1 MADTL
6 PSFSESLLKNGVISQ
21 EQFEKAT
28 ALAKAEKGE
37 FEDAAVKLGY
47 ATYQELFQHQ
57 MNLGDSS
64 TIDLVKINI
73 PPEIIGLLQVHA
85 IKKNQII
92 PVSKKNGIVT
102 IAVCSHPDLGFIDN
116 LRFVLNADI
125 KYVLVT
131 PENIKNAIRKYYEHE
146 SVDSVNTLLKEMA
159 DQQVSVEE
167 IEIEQVKKF
176 NEEAAAIEDDGPII
190 QLVSLIIN
198 RAVASRASD
207 IHIEPFY
214 NKVRVRYRIDGVC
227 QEADTLPKRLQDSI
241 ASRIKILASIDISE
255 KRRPQDGH
263 IGLKYKGADMDIRV
277 SCLPSIYGESIVMR
291 LLEKSAALLNLN
303 NLNFYESD
311 FKRLQAIIRR
321 PNGILLITGPTGSG
335 KTTTLYA
342 TLNELNKAGTKI
354 ITAEDPVEYTI
365 AGINQSEANE
375 KIGLTFP
382 IILKTMLR
390 QDPNV
395 IMVGEIRD
403 AETADIAIAAALTGH
418 FVLSTLHTNDA
429 PSTITRLINMGV
441 KPFLVA
447 TSLQGILAQRLVR
460 RICKQCK
467 EPVEYT
473 ADQLLALGFNPETLK
488 GTPFYKGKGCKE
500 CNNIGYRGRMGIY
513 ELMELNETLR
523 DMTYRMAPTDD
534 IRRVARESGMT
545 TLKED
550 GLRKAK
556 DGKITLEEVFTV
568 AGADD

>member
-1 MADTL
+1 MADTI
-6 PSFSESLLKNGVISQ
+6 PSFSEVLLKNGVISQ

-28 ALAKAEKGE
+28 ALAKAERGE
-37 FEDAAVKLGY
+37 FEDAVVKLGY
-47 ATYQELFQHQ
+47 ATYLELFQRQ
-57 MNLGDSS
+57 VNFSDSS

-73 PPEIIGLLQVHA
+73 PPEIIGLLQVQSV
-85 IKKNQII
+85 KKNQII
-92 PVSKKNGIVT
+92 PVSKKNGVVT

-159 DQQVSVEE
+159 NQQVSVEE

-176 NEEAAAIEDDGPII
+176 NEEAAAIADDGPII

-198 RAVASRASD
+198 RAVAARASD

-291 LLEKSAALLNLN
+291 LLEKSAALLNIN
-303 NLNFYESD
+303 NLNFYEND

-473 ADQLLALGFNPETLK
+473 ADQLLAMGFDPEALK
-488 GTPFYKGKGCKE
+488 GMPFYKGKGCKE
-500 CNNIGYRGRMGIY
+500 CNNIGYRGRLGIY
-513 ELMELNETLR
+513 ELMEMNETLR
-523 DMTYRMAPTDD
+523 DMTYHMASTDD

-568 AGADD
+568 AGSDD

>member
-1 MADTL
+1 MVDL
-6 PSFSESLLKNGVISQ
+6 SPSFSEVLLKNGVISQ
-21 EQFEKAT
+21 EQLKKAE
-28 ALAKAEKGE
+28 ALGKAEKIE
-37 FEDAAVKLGY
+37 FEDAVAKLGY

-57 MNLGDSS
+57 VSFYGST

-73 PPEIIGLLQVHA
+73 PPEVIDLLQIQSV
-85 IKKNQII
+85 KKHQII
-92 PVSKKNGIVT
+92 PVSKKNGVVT
-102 IAVCSHPDLGFIDN
+102 IAVSVHPDLGFIDN
-116 LRFVLNADI
+116 LRFVMNADI
-125 KYVLVT
+125 KHVLVT
-131 PENIKNAIRKYYEHE
+131 PENIKNAIRKYYEHT
-146 SVDSVNTLLKEMA
+146 SVESVNTLLKEMA
-159 DQQVSVEE
+159 DQQISIEE
-167 IEIEQVKKF
+167 VEIEQVKKL
-176 NEEAAAIEDDGPII
+176 NGEAGAIEDDGPII

-198 RAVASRASD
+198 RAVAARASD

-227 QEADTLPKRLQDSI
+227 QEADILPKRLQDSI

-303 NLNFYESD
+303 NLNFYEND
-311 FKRLQAIIRR
+311 CKRLQAIIKR

-447 TSLQGILAQRLVR
+447 TSLQGIMAQRLVR

-467 EPVEYT
+467 EQVDYT
-473 ADQLLALGFNPETLK
+473 AEQLLGMGFDAETLK

-523 DMTYRMAPTDD
+523 DMTYHMASTDD
-534 IRRVARESGMT
+534 IRKVARTSGMT

-568 AGADD
+568 AGAGD

>member
-1 MADTL
+1 T
-6 PSFSESLLKNGVISQ
+6 
-21 EQFEKAT
+21 
-28 ALAKAEKGE
+28 
-37 FEDAAVKLGY
+37 
-47 ATYQELFQHQ
+47 
-57 MNLGDSS
+57 

-73 PPEIIGLLQVHA
+73 PREVIGLLQIQSV
-85 IKKNQII
+85 KKHQII
-92 PVSKKNGIVT
+92 PVSKKNGVIT
-102 IAVCSHPDLGFIDN
+102 IAVSIHPDLGFIDN
-116 LRFVLNADI
+116 LRFVMNADI
-125 KYVLVT
+125 KHVLVT
-131 PENIKNAIRKYYEHE
+131 PENIKNAIRKYYEHT
-146 SVDSVNTLLKEMA
+146 SVESVNTLLKEMA
-159 DQQVSVEE
+159 DQQISIEE
-167 IEIEQVKKF
+167 VEIEQVKKL
-176 NEEAAAIEDDGPII
+176 NEEAGAIEDDGPII

-198 RAVASRASD
+198 RAVAARASD

-227 QEADTLPKRLQDSI
+227 QEADILPKRLQDSI

-303 NLNFYESD
+303 NLNFYEND
-311 FKRLQAIIRR
+311 FKRLQAIIKR

-375 KIGLTFP
+375 KTGLTFP

-418 FVLSTLHTNDA
+418 LVLSTLHTNDA

-447 TSLQGILAQRLVR
+447 TSLQGIMAQRLVR
-460 RICKQCK
+460 CICKQCK
-467 EPVEYT
+467 EQVDYT
-473 ADQLLALGFNPETLK
+473 AEQLLGMGFDAETLK

-513 ELMELNETLR
+513 ELMEMNETLR
-523 DMTYRMAPTDD
+523 DMTYHMASTDD
-534 IRRVARESGMT
+534 IRKVARTSGMT

-556 DGKITLEEVFTV
+556 DGKITLEEVFMV
-568 AGADD
+568 AGIED

>member
-1 MADTL
+1 MVDSS
-6 PSFSESLLKNGVISQ
+6 PSFSAVLLKNGVISK
-21 EQFEKAT
+21 EQLEKAE
-28 ALAKAEKGE
+28 ALGKAEKIAL
-37 FEDAAVKLGY
+37 EDAVAKLGF
-47 ATYQELFQHQ
+47 ATYQELFQRQ
-57 MNLGDSS
+57 VGSYGS
-64 TIDLVKINI
+64 ATIDLVKIDI
-73 PPEIIGLLQVHA
+73 SPEVIGLLQIQFV
-85 IKKNQII
+85 KKHQTI
-92 PVSKKNGIVT
+92 PVSKKNGVVT
-102 IAVCSHPDLGFIDN
+102 IAVCVHPDLGFIDN
-116 LRFVLNADI
+116 LRFVLNAEI
-125 KYVLVT
+125 KHVLVT
-131 PENIKNAIRKYYEHE
+131 PENIKNAIRKYYERE
-146 SVDSVNTLLKEMA
+146 SVESVNTLFKEMV
-159 DQQVSVEE
+159 DQQASIEGV
-167 IEIEQVKKF
+167 EIEQVKKLQ
-176 NEEAAAIEDDGPII
+176 EEAGAIEDDGPVI

-214 NKVRVRYRIDGVC
+214 NKVRVRYRVDGVC

-303 NLNFYESD
+303 NLSFYEND
-311 FKRLQAIIRR
+311 FKRFHAIIKR

-342 TLNELNKAGTKI
+342 TLNELNKTGTKI
-354 ITAEDPVEYTI
+354 ITAEDPVEYTV

-382 IILKTMLR
+382 AILRTMLR

-418 FVLSTLHTNDA
+418 LVLSTLHTNDA
-429 PSTITRLINMGV
+429 PSTITRLINMGA

-467 EPVEYT
+467 VQVVYT
-473 ADQLLALGFNPETLK
+473 ADQLREMGFDAEALK
-488 GTPFYKGKGCKE
+488 GIPFYKGKGCKE
-500 CNNIGYRGRMGIY
+500 CNNIGHRGRIGIY
-513 ELMELNETLR
+513 ELIDMNETLR
-523 DMTYRMAPTDD
+523 DMTYHTASTDD
-534 IRRVARESGMT
+534 IRKVARTSGMT

-556 DGKITLEEVFTV
+556 DGKTTLEEVFMV
-568 AGADD
+568 SGVED

>member
-1 MADTL
+1 M
-6 PSFSESLLKNGVISQ
+6 
-21 EQFEKAT
+21 
-28 ALAKAEKGE
+28 
-37 FEDAAVKLGY
+37 
-47 ATYQELFQHQ
+47 
-57 MNLGDSS
+57 
-64 TIDLVKINI
+64 
-73 PPEIIGLLQVHA
+73 
-85 IKKNQII
+85 
-92 PVSKKNGIVT
+92 
-102 IAVCSHPDLGFIDN
+102 
-116 LRFVLNADI
+116 LNADI

-303 NLNFYESD
+303 NLNFYEND

-390 QDPNV
+390 QGPECHHGGRN
-395 IMVGEIRD
+395 
-403 AETADIAIAAALTGH
+403 
-418 FVLSTLHTNDA
+418 
-429 PSTITRLINMGV
+429 TR
-441 KPFLVA
+441 
-447 TSLQGILAQRLVR
+447 R
-460 RICKQCK
+460 
-467 EPVEYT
+467 
-473 ADQLLALGFNPETLK
+473 
-488 GTPFYKGKGCKE
+488 
-500 CNNIGYRGRMGIY
+500 
-513 ELMELNETLR
+513 
-523 DMTYRMAPTDD
+523 
-534 IRRVARESGMT
+534 
-545 TLKED
+545 
-550 GLRKAK
+550 
-556 DGKITLEEVFTV
+556 
-568 AGADD
+568 